1 MKETDSILFED
12 RSFPVTIRTHRASAV
27 DSIES
32 AREAL
37 HEAIEIKYFYEG
49 ESTLLIGEE
58 TVRAEEG
65 DIIIINP
72 YEIHATIDYG
82 GQKKGKYCLIMLGL
96 DFFDGI
102 VGADINL
109 RHTVFGKCARFK
121 TQIRG
126 NLRMQELMERIMQEK
141 DEAMPASRLAIIG
154 LISELFALLLREGIE
169 EGEITSGAEMQR
181 YYPVIEP
188 AIRMIRDEYSS
199 GRLSI
204 DSLASVCNISRYHF
218 CRIFKAATGQSAINY
233 LNSYRL
239 RIASNMLRSTNKSI
253 NEIALLSGFEDVSY
267 FCRLYRREL
276 GVTPRSYREGAD
288 S

>member
-1 MKETDSILFED
+1 
-12 RSFPVTIRTHRASAV
+12 
-27 DSIES
+27 
-32 AREAL
+32 
-37 HEAIEIKYFYEG
+37 
-49 ESTLLIGEE
+49 
-58 TVRAEEG
+58 
-65 DIIIINP
+65 
-72 YEIHATIDYG
+72 
-82 GQKKGKYCLIMLGL
+82 
-96 DFFDGI
+96 
-102 VGADINL
+102 
-109 RHTVFGKCARFK
+109 
-121 TQIRG
+121 
-126 NLRMQELMERIMQEK
+126 MQELMERIMQEK

-169 EGEITSGAEMQR
+169 EGEISSGAEMQR